1 VAQRDAH
8 AEVKVRGEFNR
19 TFDANVV
26 KDPTEGQFVF
36 CAPEFQQYML
46 LVTPGKTDVVNGT
59 VIVTPDFTAFF
70 KNFLFSTRD
79 PKQAEAIRGTD
90 AFKMGRVQE
99 LGTLRSATRKNTIEA
114 EAKRVAADPELT
126 KAVLAQLKQGA
137 AAAPQVAK

>member
-1 VAQRDAH
+1 
-8 AEVKVRGEFNR
+8 VKGEFNR
-19 TFDANVV
+19 TFDVDVV
-26 KDPTEGQFVF
+26 RDPTEGQFVF
-36 CAPEFQQYML
+36 CAPEWQQYML
-46 LVTPGKTDVVNGT
+46 LVTPGKTDVINGV

-79 PKQAEAIRGTD
+79 PKQADAIRGTE
-90 AFKMGRVQE
+90 AFKLGRIQE
-99 LGTLRSATRKNTIEA
+99 LGTLRTSNRKSTIEA